1 MLNNASHNMPLEE
14 LLAKQPWVD
23 TIRSG
28 GAVKRYHTVPTVG
41 EQTVA
46 AHSWGV
52 AVLLIRILPGCSKQ
66 LLIAALFHDV
76 AEKWTGDIPADAK
89 WREPEVSTLLKRVER
104 DVERALDIDIM
115 LTDEE
120 RIILSACDRLELLW
134 FCVEQARI
142 GNQNMYV
149 VYNRV
154 IDWFNEHF
162 AAATPAMMRFRPYLH
177 EVDRA
182 LMEACRPSTYISEV
196 RG

>member
-52 AVLLIRILPGCSKQ
+52 AVILIRILPFCSKN

-89 WREPEVSTLLKRVER
+89 WREPEVSALLKRVER
-104 DVERALDIDIM
+104 DVEETLNISIGIS
-115 LTDEE
+115 DEE
-120 RIILSACDRLELLW
+120 ELILSGCDRLELLW
-134 FCVEQARI
+134 FCVEQARL

-149 VYNRV
+149 VFSRV
-154 IDWFNEHF
+154 MDWFRGHF
-162 AAATPAMMRFRPYLH
+162 ASCTPAMIRFYPDV
-177 EVDRA
+177 VDVYRA
-182 LMEACRPSTYISEV
+182 FNDAVTPAVELIHP
-196 RG
+196 GG